1 MKKTNSEWARALD
14 PEQFLIMREEGTEMP
29 GSSDLNDEKRKGFYH
44 CAGCNQKLFS
54 SNMKYESGS
63 GWPSFFES
71 FENVFE
77 TKTDQLLGYPR
88 TEYHCKKCDCHHGHI
103 FDDGP
108 KPTGKRFCNN
118 GKALIFKEE
127 T

>member
-1 MKKTNSEWARALD
+1 MKKTNVEWAEILE
-14 PEQFLIMREEGTEMP
+14 PEQFLIMREEGTEMA

-44 CAGCNQKLFS
+44 CAGCDQKLFS
-54 SNMKYESGS
+54 SEMKYDSGS

-77 TKTDQLLGYPR
+77 TKTDHLLGYPR
-88 TEYHCKKCDCHHGHI
+88 VEYHCNKCGGHHGHI

-108 KPTGKRFCNN
+108 KPTGKRYCNN
-118 GKALIFKEE
+118 GKVLTFKEE
-127 T
+127 K